1 MANIFNYDGSSLLSN
16 QNLAKTQGKN
26 GPMGFIMFLIIH
38 RTGSWTNSPPKKNRG
53 VPAEYAKT
61 GFLVELKR
69 NDEPEIGREKT
80 VGPHCW

>member
-38 RTGSWTNSPPKKNRG
+38 RTGSWTNSPPKKKPRRPCGICQDRLPGG
-53 VPAEYAKT
+53 VET
-61 GFLVELKR
+61 E
-69 NDEPEIGREKT
+69 
-80 VGPHCW
+80 